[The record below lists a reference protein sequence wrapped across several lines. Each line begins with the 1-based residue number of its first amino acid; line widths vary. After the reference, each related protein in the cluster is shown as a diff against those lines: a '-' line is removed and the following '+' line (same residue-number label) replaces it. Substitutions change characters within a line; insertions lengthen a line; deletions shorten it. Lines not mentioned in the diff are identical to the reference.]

1 LYQLAGHTGPH
12 GYAGRLWV
20 LESGTGGLGVVDV
33 TSGRYEPLVAL
44 RAFTRGLDFCGPLAF
59 VGLSQVRETAVF
71 SGIPITEPA
80 IAGDIRRSGA
90 ARDPLPGIAQRGKHE
105 LVADSFV
112 LSDEALHE
120 APPEIV
126 MCDHPA
132 ERSM

>member
-1 LYQLAGHTGPH
+1 
-12 GYAGRLWV
+12 V
-20 LESGTGGLGVVDV
+20 
-33 TSGRYEPLVAL
+33 
-44 RAFTRGLDFCGPLAF
+44 
-59 VGLSQVRETAVF
+59 
-71 SGIPITEPA
+71 
-80 IAGDIRRSGA
+80 
-90 ARDPLPGIAQRGKHE
+90 LPGIRYPESLNEGKHE